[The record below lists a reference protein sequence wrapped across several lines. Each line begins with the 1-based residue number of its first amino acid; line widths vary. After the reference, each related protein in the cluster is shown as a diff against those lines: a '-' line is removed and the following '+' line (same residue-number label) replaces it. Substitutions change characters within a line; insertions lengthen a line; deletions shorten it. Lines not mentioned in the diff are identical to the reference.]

1 MTDTSR
7 FTIAVTGESLNIN
20 HQLDYGDMCHI
31 SEHASN
37 VRNNILGKLWMIL
50 DKDGTITSPI
60 LINLIGRSLAC
71 KNMFLD
77 TLVVQVIHTI
87 FLNDITVTL
96 IDKTDEKRE
105 KSTDFAVIY
114 TIIIQIFTSL

>member
-1 MTDTSR
+1 
-7 FTIAVTGESLNIN
+7 
-20 HQLDYGDMCHI
+20 MCHI

-60 LINLIGRSLAC
+60 LINLVGRSLTC

-77 TLVVQVIHTI
+77 TLVVQVIHSI

-105 KSTDFAVIY
+105 KN
-114 TIIIQIFTSL
+114 

>member
-1 MTDTSR
+1 
-7 FTIAVTGESLNIN
+7 
-20 HQLDYGDMCHI
+20 MCHI

-60 LINLIGRSLAC
+60 LINLIGRSLTC

-77 TLVVQVIHTI
+77 TLVVQVIHSI

-105 KSTDFAVIY
+105 KS
-114 TIIIQIFTSL
+114 

>member
-1 MTDTSR
+1 
-7 FTIAVTGESLNIN
+7 
-20 HQLDYGDMCHI
+20 
-31 SEHASN
+31 
-37 VRNNILGKLWMIL
+37 MIL

-60 LINLIGRSLAC
+60 LINLIGRSLTC

-77 TLVVQVIHTI
+77 TLVVQVIHSI

-105 KSTDFAVIY
+105 KN
-114 TIIIQIFTSL
+114 

>member
-1 MTDTSR
+1 
-7 FTIAVTGESLNIN
+7 
-20 HQLDYGDMCHI
+20 MCHI

-60 LINLIGRSLAC
+60 LINLIGRSLTC

-77 TLVVQVIHTI
+77 TLVVQVIHSI

-96 IDKTDEKRE
+96 IDKTDEKRKE
-105 KSTDFAVIY
+105 LIFFVNST
-114 TIIIQIFTSL
+114 

>member
-1 MTDTSR
+1 
-7 FTIAVTGESLNIN
+7 
-20 HQLDYGDMCHI
+20 MCHI

-37 VRNNILGKLWMIL
+37 VRINILGKLWMIL

-60 LINLIGRSLAC
+60 LINLIGRSLTC

-77 TLVVQVIHTI
+77 TLVVQVIHSI

-105 KSTDFAVIY
+105 KN
-114 TIIIQIFTSL
+114 

>member
-1 MTDTSR
+1 
-7 FTIAVTGESLNIN
+7 
-20 HQLDYGDMCHI
+20 MCHI

-60 LINLIGRSLAC
+60 LINLIGRSLTC

-77 TLVVQVIHTI
+77 TLVVQVIHSI

-105 KSTDFAVIY
+105 KN
-114 TIIIQIFTSL
+114 